1 VRASKILTAASVMAA
16 GLCAAWPFR
25 QPAGNLPSPLPVS
38 MPLELTLRSL
48 DVPLTAAG
56 ASDQSP
62 ASDLTPAA
70 RAATIAS
77 RGQGNSSLEQ
87 FAPPPE
93 LPVSFHADME
103 PATSPLARLDD
114 RALPAG
120 SQGERSSGVRTY
132 VLRDGDTLEKLAE
145 RFLGSRLRAA
155 EIYDANRP
163 KLTRPDLLPVGT
175 AITIP
180 RRLPATDSPELAE
193 R

>member
-1 VRASKILTAASVMAA
+1 MAA

-25 QPAGNLPSPLPVS
+25 QPSGNLPSPLPVS

-48 DVPLTAAG
+48 DVPLTAAA

-62 ASDLTPAA
+62 ASDLMPAA
-70 RAATIAS
+70 RTATTAS
-77 RGQGNSSLEQ
+77 RVTGNLPIEQ

-103 PATSPLARLDD
+103 PATSPLARLDE
-114 RALPAG
+114 RAFAG
-120 SQGERSSGVRTY
+120 NGQGERSSGVRTY
-132 VLRDGDTLEKLAE
+132 VLRDGDTLEKLAV

-163 KLTRPDLLPVGT
+163 QLTRPDLLPVGT
-175 AITIP
+175 TITIP
-180 RRLPATDSPELAE
+180 RRAPATDSPELAE

>member
-1 VRASKILTAASVMAA
+1 MRASKILTAASVMAA

-48 DVPLTAAG
+48 DVPLTAAA

-70 RAATIAS
+70 RARAIAS
-77 RGQGNSSLEQ
+77 RVPGNSSLEHY
-87 FAPPPE
+87 APPPE

-103 PATSPLARLDD
+103 PATSPLARLDE
-114 RALPAG
+114 RAFG
-120 SQGERSSGVRTY
+120 GNGQGERNSGVRIY

-163 KLTRPDLLPVGT
+163 KLARPDLLPVGT
-175 AITIP
+175 TITIP
-180 RRLPATDSPELAE
+180 RRAPATDSPEVAE